1 MKFSSGLLFIAS
13 GTALYC
19 VARNQWKL
27 LRNILAMAVVAIS
40 LLLLLQAPLDFSL
53 GLDHVSL
60 SESYTEDR
68 SDIASSSALS
78 FICFGLS
85 LLLLN
90 SRSIWLRIIAQYL
103 LHFITLIASLAVIG
117 YLLSVPVFYSPYQ
130 LGAMALHTSLLF
142 VLLSVSA
149 SMYNS
154 DRGITGLLTGDGI
167 GNIMARRLLPS
178 LSLLVLLMGIAHIV
192 LYRNGFISV
201 EIGIALFC
209 AIMLLV
215 CLTLIYTTAAQLN
228 KLNFKK
234 SRAEEQLLDLNKNLE
249 QRILERTSELKTSFE
264 ELEKSRMELWK
275 SEALLKAVISNISS
289 ALFVKDIQG
298 RYILCNAKFA
308 QDLGL
313 KETDILGKTA
323 YDLFPEDKAR
333 LLLANEPEII
343 TSRIYVTNEVDIDLK
358 GVQKTM
364 RTHKFPLLDEQGNV
378 FAICGVSTDF
388 TDEKRAQIEQEI
400 LSTQLQR
407 KNQQL
412 LNFAHITS
420 HNLRSPVSNLNSL
433 LWLYKESQTNE
444 EKALLFE
451 KFEIVIQNLSQTLN
465 ELVDA
470 LKIQEDTSKERE
482 VLEFEDVFKKVKES
496 MIGKILET
504 EAVVSY
510 NFVKAPT
517 IEYPRL
523 YLESIL
529 QNLLS
534 NSLKYRSPLR
544 TPVIHAETFL
554 EGENIVLHFKDNGLG
569 IDMGRHKDKL
579 FGLNKTFHRHEEA
592 KGVGLYI
599 TKTQVEAM
607 GGSISALSEV
617 NKGTTIIISFYK
629 KSQ

>member
-1 MKFSSGLLFIAS
+1 MKFSTGLLFIAS
-13 GTALYC
+13 GIALYC
-19 VARNQWKL
+19 VARNQFKI
-27 LRNILAMAVVAIS
+27 LRNVLAVAVVVMS
-40 LLLLLQAPLDFSL
+40 LLSLLQAPLDFTL
-53 GLDHVSL
+53 GLDQLFPSMFH
-60 SESYTEDR
+60 TELPANI
-68 SDIASSSALS
+68 SSSSAIS
-78 FICFGLS
+78 FICFGTA

-90 SRSIWLRIIAQYL
+90 AKSNLLRIIAQYL
-103 LHFITLIASLAVIG
+103 LHTITLIAVLAVIG
-117 YLLSVPVFYSPYQ
+117 YILSVPVFYSPYN
-130 LGAMALHTSLLF
+130 LGAMALHTSLVF
-142 VLLSVSA
+142 ILLSVSA
-149 SMYNS
+149 SLYNS
-154 DRGITGLLTGDGI
+154 DRGITGLLTHDGI
-167 GNIMARRLLPS
+167 GNIMARRLLPT
-178 LSLLVLLMGIAHIV
+178 LSLLVLLVGITHIV
-192 LYRNGFISV
+192 LYRNGLISV

-215 CLTLIYTTAAQLN
+215 CLTLIYTTAKQLN
-228 KLNFKK
+228 KLNYKK
-234 SRAEEQLLDLNKNLE
+234 SRAENQLLDLNKNLE
-249 QRILERTSELKTSFE
+249 VRILERTRELKTSFE

-289 ALFVKDIQG
+289 ALFIKDIEG

-308 QDLGL
+308 QDLGMDE
-313 KETDILGKTA
+313 KDILGKTA
-323 YDLFPEDKAR
+323 YDIFPKEIAAQ
-333 LLLANEPEII
+333 LVANEPEII
-343 TSRIYVTNEVDIDLK
+343 LSKSYVTHEVDLAVK
-358 GVQKTM
+358 GIPKTM
-364 RTHKFPLLDEQGNV
+364 RTNKFPLLDEQGNV
-378 FAICGVSTDF
+378 FAVCGVSTDF
-388 TDEKRAQIEQEI
+388 TDEKRAHLEQEI

-470 LKIQEDTSKERE
+470 LKIQEDTSKKRE
-482 VLEFEDVFKKVKES
+482 VLDFEEVFKKVKES
-496 MIGKILET
+496 MIGKILEN

-534 NSLKYRSPLR
+534 NSLKYRSMLR
-544 TPVIHAETFL
+544 TPVIHAETFQ
-554 EGENIVLHFKDNGLG
+554 EGENIILHFKDNGLG
-569 IDMGRHKDKL
+569 IDMVRHKDKL

-607 GGSISALSEV
+607 GGSISAISEV

-629 KSQ
+629 KTT